1 MTKDKKNP
9 NELLYITS
17 GEMYQPYRYT
27 LSSLSGRF
35 LTEIKE
41 KKKFLGVK
49 CPECGRVYVPPR
61 AVCGRCYAR
70 MNEMVQVSDEGEVVA
85 CAIVEFGFVDPSTGI
100 ERPVPYGTAFIR
112 LDGADTALSHFL
124 DCVDREKLKVGA
136 RVRAVF
142 EEERTGSIM
151 DIKHFE
157 VID

>member
-1 MTKDKKNP
+1 MTKDKAAQQ
-9 NELLYITS
+9 ELLYVTS

-27 LSSLSGRF
+27 LSRLSERF

-41 KKKFLGVK
+41 RKKFLGAK

-61 AVCGRCYAR
+61 AVCGRCYTG
-70 MNEMVQVSDEGEVVA
+70 MDELVQVADEGEIVA

-124 DCVDREKLKVGA
+124 DCVDRKRVKVGA
-136 RVRAVF
+136 RVKAVF
-142 EEERTGSIM
+142 EEKRTGSIM
-151 DIKHFE
+151 DIKYFE